1 MRRTNISDGN
11 SMTRFFSRW
20 IRWISTGMA
29 IAPRPAR
36 NSGVR
41 KDIRRASRR
50 AGLQACSRL
59 AGSPEGL
66 RYIVAPSPDGL
77 RYVRSSHSHQA
88 LARREIAEQRTV
100 ERFGGVQHGVIDAV
114 LGELGGQRGDVRLD
128 HLAVFLD

>member
-20 IRWISTGMA
+20 IRWISTGIA

-36 NSGVR
+36 NRGVR
-41 KDIRRASRR
+41 KDIRRASRS

-66 RYIVAPSPDGL
+66 RYVVTGSPEGL
-77 RYVRSSHSHQA
+77 RYVVTGSLEGLRYVVTGSPEG
-88 LARREIAEQRTV
+88 LRY
-100 ERFGGVQHGVIDAV
+100 G
-114 LGELGGQRGDVRLD
+114 
-128 HLAVFLD
+128 

>member
-11 SMTRFFSRW
+11 SITRFFSRW

-41 KDIRRASRR
+41 KDIRPASHR
-50 AGLQACSRL
+50 AGLQVCSRL

-66 RYIVAPSPDGL
+66 RYVVAGSPEGL
-77 RYVRSSHSHQA
+77 RYVVTGSPEGLRYVVARSPEGM
-88 LARREIAEQRTV
+88 RYV
-100 ERFGGVQHGVIDAV
+100 
-114 LGELGGQRGDVRLD
+114 
-128 HLAVFLD
+128 